1 LGTDFL
7 EVDSRNDIPL
17 EGHQSLDISDFH
29 TRSRPSRQGD
39 VTSKTTKNRHA
50 LTTKNHFFPL
60 VEGVAEGSADV
71 AGRTL
76 FFMLL
81 EDEVVEFAG
90 DGQAAAAPDQFAAW
104 RWGCGLACGGGN
116 GEVVCRPNETFYMIV
131 GESVV
136 EGLQPTVMVSEG
148 DSPFE
153 PLLFPTEREAQM
165 EMADR
170 MMTKLEEFID
180 GERDFDDAVALD
192 EHVLEVVRRADGK
205 IFPKDHAMPP
215 GFAGW

>member
-1 LGTDFL
+1 
-7 EVDSRNDIPL
+7 
-17 EGHQSLDISDFH
+17 
-29 TRSRPSRQGD
+29 
-39 VTSKTTKNRHA
+39 
-50 LTTKNHFFPL
+50 
-60 VEGVAEGSADV
+60 
-71 AGRTL
+71 
-76 FFMLL
+76 
-81 EDEVVEFAG
+81 
-90 DGQAAAAPDQFAAW
+90 
-104 RWGCGLACGGGN
+104 
-116 GEVVCRPNETFYMIV
+116 MIV

-170 MMTKLEEFID
+170 MMSKLEEFID

-192 EHVLEVVRRADGK
+192 EHVLEVVRRGDGK

>member
-1 LGTDFL
+1 MVKTYRIELDEHDLGQILDGL
-7 EVDSRNDIPL
+7 EIRADSWRRTAEYLRAGDMPDGELFMI
-17 EGHQSLDISDFH
+17 EECSDE
-29 TRSRPSRQGD
+29 D
-39 VTSKTTKNRHA
+39 
-50 LTTKNHFFPL
+50 
-60 VEGVAEGSADV
+60 EAEGMAATYGRIIGMLV
-71 AGRTL
+71 AQR
-76 FFMLL
+76 
-81 EDEVVEFAG
+81 DS
-90 DGQAAAAPDQFAAW
+90 QA
-104 RWGCGLACGGGN
+104 LACSGGGS
-116 GEVVCRPNETFYMIV
+116 GDAACRMNETFYMIV

-136 EGLQPTVMVSEG
+136 EGLQPTVMVSEE

-170 MMTKLEEFID
+170 IMTKLEEFID

>member
-1 LGTDFL
+1 MSKILQISLSESDIDRIIDGLCVREKAWQQTAML
-7 EVDSRNDIPL
+7 LRGEVP
-17 EGHQSLDISDFH
+17 
-29 TRSRPSRQGD
+29 GD
-39 VTSKTTKNRHA
+39 ASVCEECDD
-50 LTTKNHFFPL
+50 
-60 VEGVAEGSADV
+60 VDEAEGMSADYGRIIGKLV
-71 AGRTL
+71 AQR
-76 FFMLL
+76 
-81 EDEVVEFAG
+81 DS
-90 DGQAAAAPDQFAAW
+90 QA
-104 RWGCGLACGGGN
+104 LACSGGGS
-116 GEVVCRPNETFYMIV
+116 GDAACRMNETFYMIV

-170 MMTKLEEFID
+170 MMTKLEEFIV

-192 EHVLEVVRRADGK
+192 EHVLEVVRRGDGK